1 MIQQIASFD
10 SHFNSRRSL
19 HGHHMQLLII
29 PAIDLTKGHALR
41 CIRGVEGTERL
52 YSELS
57 DHPVELAQL
66 WRRENAKCIHVTD
79 IDSLSGEYDPRNT
92 ASVIAMQQAVDV
104 PIQFIS
110 RQPSIDHYR
119 VLLEAG
125 VYRVAINIEAWTD
138 PEATAEL
145 VRTYGASRVIFSVR
159 GHDGSIDVGGG
170 VRIPDDVYIRHVAEL
185 GAQRIIYTEVD
196 WEGNLTGE
204 DIDTILRIA
213 DIAKLRITMA
223 GGIAS
228 PEHLWELQSR
238 VPRNVD
244 SVVIGRAMYE
254 NRFPCQNIWRI
265 AEAELEPE
273 IHAHASRGGVQSSI
287 SMLDRS
293 CGSEQKPAAE

>member
-1 MIQQIASFD
+1 
-10 SHFNSRRSL
+10 
-19 HGHHMQLLII
+19 MQLLII
-29 PAIDLTKGHALR
+29 PAIDLTQGHALR
-41 CIRGVEGTERL
+41 CIRGVTGTEQL

-79 IDSLSGEYDPRNT
+79 VDSLRGEFDRRNT
-92 ASVIAMQQAVDV
+92 QSVVEMQSAVDV

-110 RQPSIDHYR
+110 RQPSMDHYR
-119 VLLEAG
+119 ALLEAG

-159 GHDGSIDVGGG
+159 GHEGAIDVGGG
-170 VRIPDDVYIRHVAEL
+170 ERIPDDGYIRHVASL

-196 WEGNLTGE
+196 WEGNLSGE

-213 DIAKLRITMA
+213 GIAKLRITMA

-228 PEHLWELQSR
+228 PAHLWELQDR

-265 AEAELEPE
+265 AEAELEPD
-273 IHAHASRGGVQSSI
+273 IHAQVQRGSIQSSI
-287 SMLDRS
+287 SMLGAPCSPRPK
-293 CGSEQKPAAE
+293 SEDEQANHLSA

>member
-1 MIQQIASFD
+1 
-10 SHFNSRRSL
+10 
-19 HGHHMQLLII
+19 MQLLII
-29 PAIDLTKGHALR
+29 PAIDLTQGHALR
-41 CIRGVEGTERL
+41 CIRGVTGTEQL
-52 YSELS
+52 YTELS

-79 IDSLSGEYDPRNT
+79 VDSLRGEFDPRNT
-92 ASVIAMQQAVDV
+92 GSVIEMQRAVDV

-119 VLLEAG
+119 TLLDAG
-125 VYRVAINIEAWTD
+125 VYRVAINVEAWLA
-138 PEATAEL
+138 PEETASL

-159 GHDGSIDVGGG
+159 GHDGAIDVGGG
-170 VRIPDDVYIRHVAEL
+170 HRVPDDEYIRHVAAL
-185 GAQRIIYTEVD
+185 GAQRIIFTEVD
-196 WEGNLTGE
+196 WEGNLSGE

-213 DIAKLRITMA
+213 GIAKLRITMA

-228 PEHLWELQSR
+228 PAHLWELQDR

-273 IHAHASRGGVQSSI
+273 IHAQVVRGSVQSSI
-287 SMLDRS
+287 SMLDAPCSSESKSDDEQANHRS
-293 CGSEQKPAAE
+293 A